1 MSTPRSIRFELSTL
15 ARLES
20 YAARHP
26 GLSVSSAAALLTE
39 EGLRMD
45 AHPGIL
51 FRDGPT
57 GRRAGLAAGP
67 DVWEIIRSILSAKGA
82 DPSATPEALAEIIGE
97 NTGLSTTAIS
107 IAVNYYASYPDE
119 IDAQLRAAED
129 AEREAEVVLARTHE
143 LLGL

>member
-1 MSTPRSIRFELSTL
+1 
-15 ARLES
+15 
-20 YAARHP
+20 
-26 GLSVSSAAALLTE
+26 
-39 EGLRMD
+39 MD

-67 DVWEIIRSILSAKGA
+67 DVWEIIRSILSAKEA

-97 NTGLSTTAIS
+97 NTGLSTTEIS

-119 IDAQLRAAED
+119 IDTHLRAAED
-129 AEREAEVVLARTHE
+129 AEREAEVVLARRHE